1 MSLINDVLRDIDRR
15 SPRSGRHASPIFND
29 TVTVP
34 LGHARRRLPGWRM
47 IVTAAAVLGA
57 LAVYLRY
64 GPEGVARLLPEP
76 AAPATPHAS
85 AVVDP
90 APPAAE
96 PPAANDAM
104 QSTRIDATASPPP
117 EPPSQAPDERQAAAE
132 PRGATAAPE
141 QGRMHRAELAANPPP
156 PATTHAVPV
165 PTTAVTIQP
174 GKQVKL
180 RTAPQLDSDVL
191 HVLSARS
198 PLSLLGQAQGYLQVR
213 TMDGTTG
220 WISAKYARVG
230 DATPESPA
238 AVVEEP
244 PPPSTLQEHAAVRPS
259 AASPATRNTA
269 VESAATLHIEALRA
283 LDRGHPAAAERALLK
298 ALQLDP
304 RHAPS
309 ISSLAA
315 LLLQQA
321 RRTELEARL
330 AELAGHTPP
339 EATAAALLA
348 RLQAERG
355 AVDDALQTL
364 ERLPE
369 ESLDG
374 EQLAILATL
383 RQRKGRHSKAIETYR
398 HALAV
403 GPRNGTTWAGLA
415 VSLDFLG
422 NAADARTAWE
432 AALAAGPLDAA
443 LERHARNRL
452 AALRSN
458 GD

>member
-15 SPRSGRHASPIFND
+15 SPPSARHASPILDD

-34 LGHARRRLPGWRM
+34 LLHARRGPPSWWM
-47 IVTAAAVLGA
+47 IAAAALVLGS

-64 GPEGVARLLPEP
+64 GAEGVARLLPEP
-76 AAPATPHAS
+76 AEAAPPRAS
-85 AVVDP
+85 AVRDP

-104 QSTRIDATASPPP
+104 PSTRIDATASAPL
-117 EPPSQAPDERQAAAE
+117 EPPSQALEERQAVAE
-132 PRGATAAPE
+132 PSSTVAAPAHD
-141 QGRMHRAELAANPPP
+141 RTRDAELTASPPP

-165 PTTAVTIQP
+165 PSTAVAIQP

-180 RTAPQLDSDVL
+180 RTAPQLDSEVL

-213 TMDGTTG
+213 TADGTTG

-230 DATPESPA
+230 DFAPESPTV
-238 AVVEEP
+238 AVEP
-244 PPPSTLQEHAAVRPS
+244 PPPSVPQEHAAAQPT
-259 AASPATRNTA
+259 AASPATRNTP

-283 LDRGHPAAAERALLK
+283 LDRGHPAAAELALLK

-304 RHAPS
+304 RHTPS

-339 EATAAALLA
+339 EATAVALLA

-355 AVDDALQTL
+355 AIDDALQTL

-383 RQRKGRHSKAIETYR
+383 RQRKGLHDKAIETYR
-398 HALAV
+398 HALAT
-403 GPRNGTTWAGLA
+403 GPRKGTTWAGLA

-422 NAADARTAWE
+422 NAADARAAWE

-443 LERHARNRL
+443 LERHARSRL

-458 GD
+458 GE

>member
-15 SPRSGRHASPIFND
+15 SPQSSRHASPILND
-29 TVTVP
+29 TIAVP
-34 LGHARRRLPGWRM
+34 LVHARRRLPGWRM

-76 AAPATPHAS
+76 TAPATPHAS

-90 APPAAE
+90 VPPAAE
-96 PPAANDAM
+96 PPAANDVM
-104 QSTRIDATASPPP
+104 QSVHIDAIASPPP
-117 EPPSQAPDERQAAAE
+117 EPPSHAPDQHQAAAE
-132 PRGATAAPE
+132 PRDTTAAPE
-141 QGRMHRAELAANPPP
+141 QGRMHRAELAASPPP

-165 PTTAVTIQP
+165 PTTAVAIQP

-180 RTAPQLDSDVL
+180 RTAPQLDSEVL

-230 DATPESPA
+230 DAAPESPA
-238 AVVEEP
+238 VAVEP
-244 PPPSTLQEHAAVRPS
+244 PPPSALQEHAAARPS
-259 AASPATRNTA
+259 AESPATRNTA
-269 VESAATLHIEALRA
+269 VASAATLHIEALRA

-330 AELAGHTPP
+330 AELARHTPP

-383 RQRKGRHSKAIETYR
+383 RQRKGRHDKAIETYR

-403 GPRNGTTWAGLA
+403 GPRKGTTWAGLA

-443 LERHARNRL
+443 LDRHARNRL